1 MSSAATDKT
10 SLGYKLW
17 LKFFGDKANRKNIQN
32 TLSVEPPSDTELT
45 ALLGVDSQG
54 HTILR
59 KKVAADTIAD
69 QSLYEAQSSVALS
82 YQDSEGDTHTVLFAD
97 SSGIVDPF
105 IFKGVI
111 DCALNPNYPAADAG
125 HVYKVSVAGKI
136 GGVSGKAVTAG
147 DTLYCFTDSSAAGDE
162 ATVGAN
168 WAVLQVNISEMD
180 YVRNHVY
187 YVDGSRTDSYTA
199 DGSIYRPYTTIKA
212 AQDAINVVSATLL
225 GTAANYELC
234 KFIVKIAPGKYTDNI
249 AISTARYIRYDME
262 GVEISGN
269 ITITQNQVGLTDYY
283 GKVEFFGGHGNRAYR
298 GNCGLISGNVT
309 FLKDA
314 YDSLAY
320 DAFIGIHISGNV
332 QYGTS
337 SAATHG
343 TWVLCLIN
351 SYFSSSSKYISEY
364 LTDATEGVLIESYGY
379 NKILSKLAKQDNS
392 ATKITLYDCN
402 NTYFGTVNITPT
414 ENGVIKNCTFN
425 TTTSIVALKTLY
437 LDSNSHKSLLA
448 QTPTVTGMTLTGLDM
463 GMAHQEANAV
473 TITGGTITGVD
484 GTFTALA
491 SASATL
497 TGGTANN
504 VAIGGSTPAAGA
516 FSSMTTSSATITGGT
531 INSTAIG
538 GTTPANGTFN
548 MLSIPEKTPVNAVA
562 ASRVLTV
569 NATPGEGETVV
580 IADNTYK
587 MRLTALG
594 AGEYASAVLTNDETA
609 PADGDTATIG
619 TTVYRFKT
627 VPEQANDIF
636 LGTATATML
645 SLFKAIHLTGE
656 VGVDYYTGTTAID
669 IAATAVHTSTFVITV
684 TANAKGYAGNLFAKA
699 ESSDHLDWDGETAFF
714 TGGIDPEAANDVF
727 VDGTAEHAIDNLVL
741 AITAGAGA
749 GTKYG
754 TGTVVHPTV
763 TAVKAS
769 SSTMTATAKTKGV
782 AGNSIVIGET
792 LADVGS
798 VWADGETTLGGGV
811 DGTVG
816 VANEICADATYLYH
830 CVATNTI
837 SDNNWRQIA
846 LGSAY

>member
-1 MSSAATDKT
+1 
-10 SLGYKLW
+10 
-17 LKFFGDKANRKNIQN
+17 
-32 TLSVEPPSDTELT
+32 
-45 ALLGVDSQG
+45 VDSQG

-59 KKVAADTIAD
+59 KKDAADTIAN

-82 YQDSEGDTHTVLFAD
+82 YQDSEGASHTVLFAD

-105 IFKGVI
+105 IFKGVLN
-111 DCALNPNYPAADAG
+111 CSANPNYPAADAG

-136 GGVSGKAVTAG
+136 GGASGKAVTAG
-147 DTLYCFTDSSAAGDE
+147 DTLYCFTDSSAAGNE

-168 WAVLQVNISEMD
+168 WAVLQVNISEID

-225 GTAANYELC
+225 GSAANFELC

-298 GNCGLISGNVT
+298 GNCGLISGNIT

-364 LTDATEGVLIESYGY
+364 LTDPTEGVLIESYGY
-379 NKILSKLAKQDNS
+379 NKILSKLAKQDDS

-414 ENGVIKNCTFN
+414 ENGIVKNCTFN
-425 TTTSIVALKTLY
+425 TTTSIVATKTLY

-448 QTPTVTGMTLTGLDM
+448 RTPTVTGMTLTGLDM

-473 TITGGTITGVD
+473 
-484 GTFTALA
+484 A
-491 SASATL
+491 
-497 TGGTANN
+497 
-504 VAIGGSTPAAGA
+504 
-516 FSSMTTSSATITGGT
+516 ITGGT

-538 GTTPANGTFN
+538 GTTPAAGAFST
-548 MLSIPEKTPVNAVA
+548 LVIPEKTPVNAVA
-562 ASRVLTV
+562 ASGVLTS
-569 NATPGEGETVV
+569 
-580 IADNTYK
+580 DNTD
-587 MRLTALG
+587 
-594 AGEYASAVLTNDETA
+594 V
-609 PADGDTATIG
+609 ADGATVTIG
-619 TTVYRFKT
+619 EIVYRFKDT
-627 VPEQANDIF
+627 MAQAYDVKRT
-636 LGTATATML
+636 GTADDTLANL
-645 SLFKAIHLTGE
+645 VHAINGTGSA
-656 VGVDYYTGTTAID
+656 GVNYYEGTVA
-669 IAATAVHTSTFVITV
+669 HTLVTSGDVSSHAITV
-684 TANAKGYAGNLFAKA
+684 
-699 ESSDHLDWDGETAFF
+699 
-714 TGGIDPEAANDVF
+714 
-727 VDGTAEHAIDNLVL
+727 
-741 AITAGAGA
+741 
-749 GTKYG
+749 
-754 TGTVVHPTV
+754 
-763 TAVKAS
+763 
-769 SSTMTATAKTKGV
+769 TAKTKGV
-782 AGNSIVIGET
+782 AGDSIAKAEDSDHLDWDETGEYFT
-792 LADVGS
+792 
-798 VWADGETTLGGGV
+798 GGV

-816 VANEICADATYLYH
+816 VANELCANATYLYH
-830 CVATNTI
+830 CIATNTI
-837 SDNNWRQIA
+837 ADDNWRQIA